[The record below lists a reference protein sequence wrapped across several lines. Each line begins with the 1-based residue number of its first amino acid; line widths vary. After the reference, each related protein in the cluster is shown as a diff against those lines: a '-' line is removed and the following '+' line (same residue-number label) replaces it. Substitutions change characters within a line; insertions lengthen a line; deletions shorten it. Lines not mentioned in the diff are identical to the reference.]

1 MKSHIQLLD
10 RPVSG
15 GGLAD
20 KSCSLKRFIISKNIC
35 RKVYSDFQA
44 YYGLKNYIL
53 HIVKEHS
60 STYNFA

>member
-35 RKVYSDFQA
+35 RKVYFDFQA
-44 YYGLKNYIL
+44 YYGLKNYI
-53 HIVKEHS
+53 IA
-60 STYNFA
+60 YC